1 MAQAADILATS
12 TRRMTLVD
20 ARPVL
25 QQLTQ
30 VLRRVLE
37 QLQSSDARAD
47 LGVSFNTH
55 DCHAPSRVLLRAA
68 WRFCARHSTITTLAC
83 LLLPRNEALLVARG
97 TLRYG
102 VDPLAADDF
111 EQAIRYGSTTV
122 WPYYF
127 LAHHHLVNNRFD
139 QCRRM
144 CERALELPASD
155 EVRANLNEWLAISEA
170 ELRFP
175 PELIRSAFEE
185 AIRLAPDVD
194 RIRRNL
200 EEFET
205 AVTQQSVQPLH
216 WDKPSN
222 SVVQSFWRVGGPP
235 LAA

>member
-30 VLRRVLE
+30 VLRRALE
-37 QLQSSDARAD
+37 QLQSSDARVISA
-47 LGVSFNTH
+47 F
-55 DCHAPSRVLLRAA
+55 
-68 WRFCARHSTITTLAC
+68 HSTHTTVT
-83 LLLPRNEALLVARG
+83 LLLGFCYERLGDSRTALHYHNVGLFVAPGNEALLVARG

-139 QCRRM
+139 QCRRT

-185 AIRLAPDVD
+185 AIRLARDVD